1 MKSNDVFPPAS
12 KIIFI
17 LFLVSGCAT
26 TRQQAAAPEN
36 TKFFSGR
43 AEIFDKKKNKNERI
57 RFYLASASPKFC
69 RIDVSVGVL
78 NISLGTLLLR
88 EQAAQFVNV
97 LEGKD
102 YRSEDGSRALERLLK
117 AKITPKQV
125 VALFSE
131 EFPLP
136 APWQCRT
143 EASDHIKCENVD
155 LFLDLK
161 RDQDQ
166 RVLKI
171 ESERSLITMEYK
183 VDKKRKVSFEW
194 LSPHGFEKVTL

>member
-1 MKSNDVFPPAS
+1 MT
-12 KIIFI
+12 
-17 LFLVSGCAT
+17 GCAT
-26 TRQQAAAPEN
+26 TRKTLTVPEN

-57 RFYLASASPKFC
+57 RFYLASSSPKFC

-88 EQAAQFVNV
+88 DQAAQFVN
-97 LEGKD
+97 LIEGKD
-102 YRSEDGSRALERLLK
+102 YRSDDGSRALERLLK
-117 AKITPKQV
+117 AKITPQQIV
-125 VALFSE
+125 SLFSE

-136 APWQCRT
+136 PPWQCRT
-143 EASDHIKCENVD
+143 ESTDHIKCENVE

-171 ESERSLITMEYK
+171 ESERSSITMEYK

-194 LSPHGFEKVTL
+194 LSPDGFEKVTL

>member
-1 MKSNDVFPPAS
+1 VT
-12 KIIFI
+12 
-17 LFLVSGCAT
+17 GCAT
-26 TRQQAAAPEN
+26 TRQQVPVPAN

-57 RFYLASASPKFC
+57 RFYLASSSPQFC
-69 RIDVSVGVL
+69 RIDVSVGAL

-88 EQAAQFVNV
+88 GEAAQFVNL

-117 AKITPKQV
+117 AKITPQQI

-136 APWQCRT
+136 SPWQCRT
-143 EASDHIKCENVD
+143 ESANHIKCENVE

-171 ESERSLITMEYK
+171 ESERSSITMEYK

-194 LSPHGFEKVTL
+194 LSPDGFEKVTL